1 MCKSIGRFI
10 AWPLLICLV
19 ISLVGAEVLHY
30 RLCHH
35 HPAGPVQAGGCT
47 WHAHA
52 NGVLHAHGPHDS
64 APDPVPTDPSPE
76 YCLVCQVLSHDAP
89 GVILFSTII
98 MVSEMTGS
106 YNLLLPTMWVS
117 TLCFLLCRRWS
128 LYEQQVA

>member
-1 MCKSIGRFI
+1 MCKSMGRFI

-64 APDPVPTDPSPE
+64 APDPVPTDPSSE
-76 YCLVCQVLSHDAP
+76 DCLVCQVLSNDAP
-89 GVILFSTII
+89 EVGSFLTVRQGDLVADLTVEELCQRPGKSRRRALSRGPPR
-98 MVSEMTGS
+98 VSIA
-106 YNLLLPTMWVS
+106 L
-117 TLCFLLCRRWS
+117 
-128 LYEQQVA
+128 

>member
-1 MCKSIGRFI
+1 MCKSMGRFI

-89 GVILFSTII
+89 GVILFSTMCRGDLVADLI
-98 MVSEMTGS
+98 VEE
-106 YNLLLPTMWVS
+106 
-117 TLCFLLCRRWS
+117 LCQQPGKPRRCALS
-128 LYEQQVA
+128 RGPPQISIAL